1 MNWNPVTAAVTG
13 DRLHTKGR
21 AGLTLIEM
29 IATLAILGTFMTLLS
44 FHLVALSN
52 LWLNRSDDDFFAQH
66 VDGVTL
72 FLNKAF
78 EASEA
83 FTPASAT
90 SQESNQP
97 VEWARPPGWSEMDD
111 PLLHF
116 RQAEAPALFVREG
129 HSLPAVMAFLHFD
142 EDTGLSILWF
152 SLFEDEEIDDLNDL
166 MRTPVSPYVSRI
178 DYAYYDAERDQWE
191 LTPDPEEDDDDAFI
205 LPSYLR
211 LTFSHPV
218 YGERHKSIFIP
229 AKSTEL
235 PLF

>member
-1 MNWNPVTAAVTG
+1 MNWNPATAAVIGNRTNL
-13 DRLHTKGR
+13 RHQR
-21 AGLTLIEM
+21 GLTLIEM

-52 LWLNRSDDDFFAQH
+52 LWLNRSDDDFYAQH

-83 FTPASAT
+83 FTPASA
-90 SQESNQP
+90 SAQASNQP

-129 HSLPAVMAFLHFD
+129 SSLPAIMAFLHFD
-142 EDTGLSILWF
+142 EDNGLSALWF
-152 SLFEDEEIDDLNDL
+152 SLFDEEEIEDLNDL
-166 MRTPVSPYVSRI
+166 MRTPISPYVAKI
-178 DYAYYDAERDQWE
+178 EYAYYDAERDQWE
-191 LTPDPEEDDDDAFI
+191 LTEDPEEDDDDAFI
-205 LPSYLR
+205 LPNYLC

-218 YGERHKSIFIP
+218 YGERRKSIFIP